1 MGLTKLLPLSHLPRL
16 YCRAPCGSGLSD
28 GPRGQSRSQRLYQ
41 PLWVPSV
48 HPRVFKGPRAVSP
61 NIAARWCSG
70 TRPSEALTP
79 HHRQTLLKA
88 QRVPSSAPSPRGHQE
103 HGGCHGTP
111 GRAHPVLHPTAGIP
125 RPSGRPA
132 SATGPAQGWYR
143 HRTQASVPGLPS
155 RSPCPTGSP
164 GAPPGPSCREGHD
177 PLPAEG

>member
-1 MGLTKLLPLSHLPRL
+1 MGLTKLLPLSHLPCL

-28 GPRGQSRSQRLYQ
+28 GQPRSQRLYQ

-61 NIAARWCSG
+61 NIAAGWCLG
-70 TRPSEALTP
+70 MRPSEALTP

-155 RSPCPTGSP
+155 RSPCPMGSL